1 MNDELADYWNKSNDA
16 SRRNEA
22 IQAGRKRSVKDRLG
36 ELKQNAVIKVPL
48 LKYSGPKNAQH
59 SIENQ

>member
-1 MNDELADYWNKSNDA
+1 MNDELADYWNKPNDA

-36 ELKQNAVIKVPL
+36 ELATNYGNTGCGDFKK
-48 LKYSGPKNAQH
+48 
-59 SIENQ
+59 SIHTA